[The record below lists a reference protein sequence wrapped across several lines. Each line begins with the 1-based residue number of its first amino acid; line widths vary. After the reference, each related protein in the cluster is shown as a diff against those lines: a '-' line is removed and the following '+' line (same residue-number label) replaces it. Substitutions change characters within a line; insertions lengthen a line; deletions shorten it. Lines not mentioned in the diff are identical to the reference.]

1 MLRPLRYPVLAIA
14 ASAAPTT
21 GSGGEQRL
29 HLLEGVGRDL
39 ADTLGA
45 DAVLVGQFLQ
55 RDLVVGVEPTSA
67 DDVARA
73 IVQGAQAVAQQLQL
87 AFLVVGA
94 LVGLRWIL
102 FGRDQVRG

>member
-29 HLLEGVGRDL
+29 HLLEGVGLDL

-73 IVQGAQAVAQQLQL
+73 IVPGAPAVAQTLPL
-87 AFLVVGA
+87 ALLGVGA
-94 LVGLRWIL
+94 LESLRWIL
-102 FGRDQVRG
+102 FRRAQVT